1 MTAKTLMVQGTGSG
15 VGKSILTAAICRYF
29 YKSGFKVAPFKA
41 QNMALNSFVTE
52 KGDEI
57 GRAQAFQAE
66 ACGISPDVLMNPI
79 LMKPSGDNNSQIIL
93 MGKPSGSCNAKNYY
107 ALHKKHKK
115 IVLSAL
121 QSLREKYEL
130 VIIEGA
136 GSPAE
141 INLKKWD
148 LVNMFIAE
156 HSDSPVIIVGD
167 IDRGG
172 VFAWMKGTYD
182 LLTFQEKKRVKG
194 FIINKFRGDIDL
206 LAPGIKQFEE
216 LVPKPVLGV
225 VPYEKNLVVDEEDSI
240 PKWSH
245 STESGAKEILNVAV
259 IWTPR
264 ISNFTDPTPLAYDPS
279 VSLSYINHTSQLN
292 NPDLILLPGS
302 KNTIEDLIY
311 LKEQRILE
319 KVLKCHHDG
328 SLLLGIC
335 GGFQM
340 LGNIIRDP
348 KNLESS
354 ISECAGLGLFD
365 MDTTFASDKLTRQI
379 ELKTV
384 KSRLFKK
391 GLKCHGYE
399 IHMGRTNFKSNYPSL
414 FSGIENEN
422 PMNFG
427 ITNKSGTV
435 IGTYLHGFLNN
446 NSLRQD
452 LLSYIRLARNIDNPV
467 KHFNF
472 DQFKQDELDR
482 LCNLLT
488 ESIKMNEVSDLIGI

>member
-15 VGKSILTAAICRYF
+15 VGKSILTAALCRYF

-66 ACGISPDVLMNPI
+66 ACGINPDVLMNPI

-93 MGKPSGSCNAKNYY
+93 MGKSSGSCNAKNYY

-115 IVLSAL
+115 VVLSAL

-156 HSDSPVIIVGD
+156 HADSPVIIVGD

-182 LLTFQEKKRVKG
+182 LLTLQEKKRVKG
-194 FIINKFRGDIDL
+194 FIINKFRGDIEL
-206 LAPGIKQFEE
+206 LAPGIKQFEG

-225 VPYEKNLVVDEEDSI
+225 IPYEKNLVVDEEDSI
-240 PKWSH
+240 SKWSY
-245 STESGAKEILNVAV
+245 STEPGAEGVLNVAV

-264 ISNFTDPTPLAYDPS
+264 VSNFTDISPLAYDPS

-292 NPDLILLPGS
+292 NPDLIILPGS
-302 KNTIEDLIY
+302 KNTIEDLVY
-311 LKEQRILE
+311 LKEQKILE
-319 KVLKCHHDG
+319 NVLKCYSNG
-328 SLLLGIC
+328 SLILGIC

-340 LGNIIRDP
+340 LGNKIRDP
-348 KNLESS
+348 KNMESRV
-354 ISECAGLGLFD
+354 SECEGLGLFD

-384 KSRLFKK
+384 KSRLFKE
-391 GLKCHGYE
+391 GIKCDGYE
-399 IHMGRTNFKSNYPSL
+399 IHMGRTNFRSNYPSL
-414 FSGIENEN
+414 FSGTEDEN

-435 IGTYLHGFLNN
+435 VGTYLHGFLNN

-452 LLSYIRLARNIDNPV
+452 LLSYIRLVRNIDNPL
-467 KHFNF
+467 KYFNF
-472 DQFKQDELDR
+472 DQFKQEELDR
-482 LCNLLT
+482 LCNLLA
-488 ESIKMNEVSDLIGI
+488 ESVKMNEVSDLIGI